1 MPLADGQVQVRSLV
15 LGPGTS
21 YPLAEAFNP
30 FGREVRAD
38 HTGARPWRSGSWSGL
53 EVDAEAVIPI
63 RVVVNPAGSPAAY
76 VSLHQALAAAFA
88 PSDSDLDLTFAIGGV
103 EYLLRGRP
111 RVVDPQPRKLTG
123 GRCWYRLAFVA
134 LEPLIYSAALHT
146 ANLVLPVTSG
156 GLTFPLQ
163 LPFAINATVTA
174 GTAVVVNAGTATAN
188 LLARVNGPVSQP
200 RLSVLAGA
208 LAQTW
213 R

>member
-21 YPLAEAFNP
+21 YPLAEAFSP

-88 PSDSDLDLTFAIGGV
+88 ASDDDLDLTFAIGGV

-111 RVVDPQPRKLTG
+111 RVVDPAPRKMTG
-123 GRCWYRLAFVA
+123 GHCWYRLAFVA
-134 LEPLIYSAALHT
+134 LDPLVYSAALHSAALALST
-146 ANLVLPVTSG
+146 TSG
-156 GLTFPLQ
+156 GLVTPLTTP
-163 LPFAINATVTA
+163 LTLGVT
-174 GTAVVVNAGTATAN
+174 
-188 LLARVNGPVSQP
+188 
-200 RLSVLAGA
+200 SV
-208 LAQTW
+208 
-213 R
+213 